1 MQGLSLALGLVYFIF
16 GISSFLFPRHP
27 GSGTFS
33 HHSRVS
39 RLFFYAPRR
48 ADRDTGHRAA
58 RGTAEG
64 GARGDRAEMACPRV
78 SQHRAQTDRHTLY
91 TAFFTKDISDLSYL
105 LFSCLNSST
114 CLSSHRC
121 FASSS
126 REPTLQASCT
136 PSSQSIAANDS
147 DSEPH
152 KSGSRLARRDRIH
165 LCMRLVAAERG
176 VSLAVPKKGSNGRPN
191 VSTCA
196 RNASAALD

>member
-1 MQGLSLALGLVYFIF
+1 MYTAYSLSSIYRGTVLRSSAQVARHISRSRSGLAQVTRGDARLRHAKKDFWRKWFIRVF
-16 GISSFLFPRHP
+16 
-27 GSGTFS
+27 FS
-33 HHSRVS
+33 HK
-39 RLFFYAPRR
+39 
-48 ADRDTGHRAA
+48 
-58 RGTAEG
+58 
-64 GARGDRAEMACPRV
+64 
-78 SQHRAQTDRHTLY
+78 RH
-91 TAFFTKDISDLSYL
+91 FSYL

-136 PSSQSIAANDS
+136 PSSQSSAANDS

-176 VSLAVPKKGSNGRPN
+176 VSRAVATKGSNGRPN